1 MTQYTHVLYHKA
13 CPDGFGAAW
22 AAWRALGE
30 KAVYIPVAYKEPM
43 PELPRNAKVLMV
55 DFCYPRA
62 DCLKLKESVASLQVL
77 DHHQSAA
84 EEMRDVVWTAFDL
97 THSGAF
103 LSWVHFHGLGR
114 YRGEKVPEFVLY
126 LEDRDLW
133 TFKLPSSQ
141 EVAVAVASYPYDFLV
156 WNGLL
161 ERGMKSLIQEGIA
174 ILRYQNQKIEEMCGR
189 VVWKEF
195 DGHKVPV
202 VNATTMFSEVANRLC
217 ESYPDVPFAAYYF
230 DRADGKRQW
239 GLRSPGRFDVT
250 SIAKKR
256 GGGGHPGAAG
266 FVEEIEK
273 CSG

>member
-1 MTQYTHVLYHKA
+1 MSQYTHVLYHKG

-30 KAVYIPVAYKEPM
+30 KAVYIPVAYKEPV
-43 PELPRNAKVLMV
+43 PELPPNARVLII

-77 DHHQSAA
+77 DHHKSAT
-84 EEMRDVVWTAFDL
+84 EEMTGIPWAKFDL
-97 THSGAF
+97 AHSGAY
-103 LSWVHFHGLGR
+103 LAWVHFH
-114 YRGEKVPEFVLY
+114 GEKVPEFVLY

-133 TFKLPSSQ
+133 TFKLPFSK
-141 EVAVAVASYPYDFLV
+141 EVAVTVASYPYDFAI

-161 ERGMKSLIQEGIA
+161 ERDLQSLMVEGIA
-174 ILRYQNQKIEEMCGR
+174 ILRYQNQKIEEMCDR
-189 VVWKEF
+189 AVWKEF

-217 ESYPDVPFAAYYF
+217 EAHPYVPFAAYYF
-230 DRADGKRQW
+230 DRKDGKRQW

-250 SIAKKR
+250 TVAVKR

-266 FVEEIEK
+266 FVEEIGT